1 MCDRHELHDAA
12 RVVTRNT
19 FATSTARA
27 RDATDE
33 ELARRRAEY
42 SHGVVDGS
50 LRTVEGAGAVRVQA
64 FLIGL
69 E

>member
-1 MCDRHELHDAA
+1 MCDRLQLHEAT
-12 RVVTRNT
+12 RVVTRST

-27 RDATDE
+27 RDANGE

-50 LRTVEGAGAVRVQA
+50 LRTVEGAGAVVVA
-64 FLIGL
+64 LFDYIV
-69 E
+69 